1 MIIKQ
6 FDLNIEEILED
17 WEIHHAVREI
27 IANAIDEE
35 LISKCKRKI
44 EIFQD
49 NEKNWHI
56 RDYGR
61 GIGIEHLTQK
71 ENEEKL
77 KNSHTIGKFG
87 IGLKDA
93 LATFDRKGVSVTINS
108 RHLIM
113 TLEKTKKH
121 GFDDI
126 VTLHANISSPLD
138 KEFQGT
144 EFILKNCPD
153 TEIEKAKNL
162 FLRFSGEV
170 ILEKTPIGQVIKKKS
185 KFARIYINGV
195 QVAEEDNFLFSYNIT
210 ELNQA
215 IKKALNRERTNV
227 GRTAYTDRVKSI
239 LKQCKGENIA
249 KMLVNDMSKYDLGE
263 HHDELNWTD
272 IAVHA
277 CKLMNEGSKVVF
289 FTSDQIISS
298 PEFVDRV
305 KNDKYTI
312 QVIPQKIKDKI
323 SGEIDSSG
331 KPIRD
336 VDQFLDDW
344 NNSLSFDFVQEK
356 QFGPS
361 EREIFNHTD
370 LILSFIGGKPK
381 NVGEILISKTM
392 RLDSKSYKE
401 FEGLWSSEDRRII
414 IKYDQLKD
422 LKTYAGTLLHEIAH
436 ARSQAVDCTR
446 DFENELT
453 ELLGIVIQKS
463 ISDK

>member
-1 MIIKQ
+1 MKK

-17 WEIHHAVREI
+17 WEIRHAVREI

-35 LISKCKRKI
+35 LISKSKRQI
-44 EIFQD
+44 EIFKD
-49 NEKNWHI
+49 DKKNWHI

-61 GIGIEHLTQK
+61 GINTEHFTQK
-71 ENEEKL
+71 ENEEKI
-77 KNSHTIGKFG
+77 KNPHIIGKFG

-93 LATFDRKGVSVTINS
+93 LATFDRKGVIVTIKS

-126 VTLHANISSPLD
+126 VTLHANIYPPSD

-144 EFILKNCPD
+144 EFILENCPD

-162 FLRFSGEV
+162 FLRFSGEK
-170 ILEKTPIGQVIKKKS
+170 ILEKTPVGQVINKKS
-185 KFARIYINGV
+185 NVARIYVNGV
-195 QVAEEDNFLFSYNIT
+195 QVAEEENFLFSYNIT
-210 ELNQA
+210 ELNKA

-227 GRTAYTDRVKSI
+227 GRTAYTDRIKSI
-239 LKQCKGENIA
+239 LKACENDNIVQ
-249 KMLVNDMSKYDLGE
+249 KLVDDLSNYDSGNK
-263 HHDELNWTD
+263 HDELEWTD

-277 CKLMNEGSKVVF
+277 CKLMNEHSKVVF
-289 FTSDQIISS
+289 FTSDQIISH

-305 KNDKYTI
+305 KGDKYKI
-312 QVIPQKIKDKI
+312 QVVPQKIKDKI

-336 VDQFLDDW
+336 VDKFLDDW
-344 NNSLSFDFVQEK
+344 NDSFIFDFVQEE
-356 QFGPS
+356 QFSPRGKAN
-361 EREIFNHTD
+361 FNRTNE
-370 LILSFIGGKPK
+370 ILSFIGGKPK
-381 NVGEILISKTM
+381 NVDEILISKTM
-392 RLDSKSYKE
+392 RLDSNSYRE
-401 FEGLWSSEDRRII
+401 VEGLWSPEERRII

-422 LKTYAGTLLHEIAH
+422 LKSYAGTLLHETAH
-436 ARSQAVDCTR
+436 ARSQAIDCTR

-453 ELLGIVIQKS
+453 SLLGIIIKKT
-463 ISDK
+463 IEDE